1 MANFYSRNESL
12 SLNSRR
18 LSRIFNKQKGDFMKK
33 MTKAILVGLIL
44 TIGLITAACPKRESI
59 ASIEA
64 NPSKY
69 YNKEVGIA
77 GTVRDS
83 YGLNIPLTQI
93 RGGVYKVDDGTGS
106 IWVVTKDSVPSKGTR
121 IGVKGKI
128 QNGVNYNGKNYGL
141 GMIEEDRRVQGK

>member
-1 MANFYSRNESL
+1 
-12 SLNSRR
+12 
-18 LSRIFNKQKGDFMKK
+18 MKK
-33 MTKAILVGLIL
+33 MTKAFTLGLVLI
-44 TIGLITAACPKRESI
+44 IGLMTLGCPKRESI
-59 ASIEA
+59 AGIEA

-93 RGGVYKVDDGTGS
+93 RGGIYKIDDGTGS
-106 IWVVTKDSVPSKGTR
+106 IWVVTQSSVPAKGTK

-128 QNGVNYNGKNYGL
+128 QNGVSYNGKNYGL
-141 GMIEEDRRVQGK
+141 GMIEDDRRIQGK

>member
-1 MANFYSRNESL
+1 
-12 SLNSRR
+12 
-18 LSRIFNKQKGDFMKK
+18 MKR
-33 MTKAILVGLIL
+33 MTKALMLGLVLIMGLM
-44 TIGLITAACPKRESI
+44 TMACPKRESI

-106 IWVVTKDSVPSKGTR
+106 IWVVTQSSVPSKGTR

-128 QNGVNYNGKNYGL
+128 QNGVSFNGKNYGL
-141 GMIEEDRRVQGK
+141 GMIEDDRKIQGR

>member
-1 MANFYSRNESL
+1 
-12 SLNSRR
+12 
-18 LSRIFNKQKGDFMKK
+18 MKK
-33 MTKAILVGLIL
+33 MTKTILIGLVL
-44 TIGLITAACPKRESI
+44 TLGLITAACPKRESI

-93 RGGVYKVDDGTGS
+93 RGGVYKVDDGSGS
-106 IWVVTKDSVPSKGTR
+106 IWVVTRDSVPSKGTK

>member
-1 MANFYSRNESL
+1 
-12 SLNSRR
+12 
-18 LSRIFNKQKGDFMKK
+18 
-33 MTKAILVGLIL
+33 MTKALTLGLVLI
-44 TIGLITAACPKRESI
+44 IGLMTMACPKRESI

-93 RGGVYKVDDGTGS
+93 RGGIYKLDDGTGS
-106 IWVVTKDSVPSKGTR
+106 IWVVTQSSVPAKGAKL
-121 IGVKGKI
+121 GVKGKI
-128 QNGVNYNGKNYGL
+128 QNGVSYNGKNYGL
-141 GMIEEDRRVQGK
+141 GMIEDDRRIQGR

>member
-1 MANFYSRNESL
+1 
-12 SLNSRR
+12 
-18 LSRIFNKQKGDFMKK
+18 MKK
-33 MTKAILVGLIL
+33 ITKAILLSLILCVGLL
-44 TIGLITAACPKRESI
+44 ATACPKRESI

-64 NPSKY
+64 NPSKF

-106 IWVVTKDSVPSKGTR
+106 IWVATQNSVPSKGAR
-121 IGVKGKI
+121 IGVKGRI
-128 QNGVNYNGKNYGL
+128 QNGVNFNGKNYGL
-141 GMIEEDRRVQGK
+141 GMIEEDRKVR

>member
-1 MANFYSRNESL
+1 M
-12 SLNSRR
+12 
-18 LSRIFNKQKGDFMKK
+18 IK
-33 MTKAILVGLIL
+33 MTKATLLGFVLLAGLM
-44 TIGLITAACPKRESI
+44 TTACPKRESI

-64 NPSKY
+64 NPSKF

-106 IWVVTKDSVPSKGTR
+106 IWVVTQNSVPSKGTK
-121 IGVKGKI
+121 IGVKGTI

-141 GMIEEDRRVQGK
+141 GMIEEDRKVQGK

>member
-1 MANFYSRNESL
+1 
-12 SLNSRR
+12 
-18 LSRIFNKQKGDFMKK
+18 MKK
-33 MTKAILVGLIL
+33 MTKTFLLALVLTLGLM
-44 TIGLITAACPKRESI
+44 TMACPKRESI

-64 NPSKY
+64 NPSKF

-106 IWVVTKDSVPSKGTR
+106 IWVVTKNSVPAKGTR
-121 IGVKGKI
+121 IGVKGKV
-128 QNGVNYNGKNYGL
+128 QNGVGWNGKNYGL
-141 GMIEEDRRVQGK
+141 GIIEQDRKYQGK

>member
-1 MANFYSRNESL
+1 
-12 SLNSRR
+12 
-18 LSRIFNKQKGDFMKK
+18 MKK
-33 MTKAILVGLIL
+33 MTKAFTLGLVLM
-44 TIGLITAACPKRESI
+44 IGLLTAACPQRESI

-64 NPSKY
+64 NPSKF

-93 RGGVYKVDDGTGS
+93 RGGIYKVDDGTGS
-106 IWVVTKDSVPSKGTR
+106 MWVVTQNSVPSKGAR
-121 IGVKGKI
+121 IGVKGRV

-141 GMIEEDRRVQGK
+141 GMVEEDRKVK

>member
-1 MANFYSRNESL
+1 MANFYPPIESV
-12 SLNSRR
+12 NQIKR
-18 LSRIFNKQKGDFMKK
+18 LSRIFNRTKGDFMEK
-33 MTKAILVGLIL
+33 MTKTILLGLVL
-44 TIGLITAACPKRESI
+44 TLGLMTAACPKRESI

-64 NPSKY
+64 NPSKF

-106 IWVVTKDSVPSKGTR
+106 IWVVTQSSVPAKGAK

-141 GMIEEDRRVQGK
+141 GMIEEDRRIK